1 MRIIR
6 TVLLSAGLSLFAA
19 TAAQADTVVVVSTSF
34 PVDSL
39 GKADFARSFLGK
51 PWTLPSGKPV
61 KPINLK
67 AGATREEMQNGLLE
81 KNQAAVEKYWAKM
94 AFTGNGT
101 PPDEVGDDAEMLK
114 RVAGDPTAIGYVD
127 AKSVNSSVKVLKV
140 Q

>member
-1 MRIIR
+1 
-6 TVLLSAGLSLFAA
+6 
-19 TAAQADTVVVVSTSF
+19 
-34 PVDSL
+34 
-39 GKADFARSFLGK
+39 
-51 PWTLPSGKPV
+51 
-61 KPINLK
+61 
-67 AGATREEMQNGLLE
+67 
-81 KNQAAVEKYWAKM
+81 M